1 MAIDKISYTSKTTE
15 SIFRDLVSLIPELTD
30 KWKNYAEDDPGIV
43 LVKLMSYVGDM
54 LSYNMDYQVNE
65 CFPQTAIQRRHA
77 QMSYDLIGYKMHWY
91 RGAECNV
98 TFTLTRPS
106 NVTGD
111 IRVTIPEFTTIISA
125 SNVPYTILGS
135 ENILFL
141 ADGKDNVSVNSM
153 AIQGVAKTIQIS
165 REAITDSGRIY
176 LNDYAVDEDESN
188 NTDYPHIRLDIF
200 NTDNT
205 SAGQKW
211 VKVDNLL
218 SVTTE
223 GKYFEFRVDKSD
235 VPYLQLNDGWEE
247 YISNNQYAV
256 ITYILTDGETGTVT
270 DNVGFQFNSNITST
284 DGTTYNNFI
293 SIYNTRSGSGH
304 NPETLA
310 EASINAPREART
322 LGVAITLDDYD
333 VLARKVD
340 GIRACKALDQTLSCS
355 KTLTDYDKTGS
366 YDSTS
371 HIYTLNL
378 SSEVLG
384 YKIKPTTF
392 SMSLDSATYT
402 DNGYGVLLDGSD
414 NMVGSLLY
422 DSGLVNLTL
431 NSSPSNAKATITCA
445 FEYAPYSIILKLV
458 ANDYGYITDL
468 QSSLLQSKLD
478 KNTVITVKA
487 IQQLA
492 DIEPVP
498 FNICIHSYDP
508 ISNKVT
514 NLLIT
519 ESVNDVLY
527 DYFDSSAREFGEKL
541 RYPELMSLISNA
553 HEKIEYA
560 DLDYPRRNVQIDEL
574 SYPMLGPVCVNFAGN
589 PNYEWLMDNVIEE
602 KSTSTDAYDTIVKD
616 LFGTDSTS
624 STLLEGDYGYKV
636 TINDNEK
643 SLYLASHLL
652 TNQTFHLYD
661 LTIVYNTIP
670 IEVGGIG
677 SSAAA
682 SYNTSTNNTVTI
694 NNKSITESITYSS
707 SNNRVIYITPCNS
720 ISSLTLNGTLTYGS
734 TSYTSFAYDSTTSTI
749 KSSTTEVADIDM
761 ENGTITFK
769 ESIDGTN
776 FTSFELVSTE
786 ANPLSITYKIC
797 LGTVDINTGCITLNN
812 LITNIITSDET
823 KITYKKYVNSDDGVI
838 NFSYIL
844 EDGGDIDYYDKSH
857 LNLPSMI
864 SSSVIDSET
873 NVSNLYNFRV
883 TWWCS
888 RPDLIYVDT
897 SQVSLWGNISRS
909 YVTQATPVTLYAILH
924 YDSLYSEESQVC
936 IVDYPIKITL
946 APNED

>member
-106 NVTGD
+106 SATGELR
-111 IRVTIPEFTTIISA
+111 ITIPEFTTIISA
-125 SNVPYTILGS
+125 SNVPYTVLGN

-141 ADGKDNVSVNSM
+141 AENKDTVSVQSM
-153 AIQGVAKTIQIS
+153 AIQGVAKTIQVS
-165 REAITDSGRIY
+165 RESITDSGRIY
-176 LNDYAVDEDESN
+176 LNDYAIDEDESN

-200 NTDNT
+200 NNDNT

-211 VKVDNLL
+211 IKVDNLL

-223 GKYFEFRVDKSD
+223 GKYFEFRVDKND

-247 YISNNQYAV
+247 YISTNQYAV

-270 DNVGFQFNSNITST
+270 DNVGFRFNSNIVGD
-284 DGTTYNNFI
+284 DGITYNNFI
-293 SIYNTRSGSGH
+293 SIFNTRSGSGH

-340 GIRACKALDQTLSCS
+340 GIRACKALDQTLDC
-355 KTLTDYDKTGS
+355 DKSFSSYNKSGN
-366 YDSTS
+366 YDSTA
-371 HIYTLNL
+371 HVYTLNL
-378 SSEVLG
+378 SSEILG
-384 YKIKPTTF
+384 YKVKPTTF
-392 SMSLDSATYT
+392 SMSLDSVTYT
-402 DNGYGVLLDGSD
+402 DNGFGSLISS
-414 NMVGSLLY
+414 NTIVGSILY
-422 DSGLVNLTL
+422 DSGLVKIPMD
-431 NSSPSNAKATITCA
+431 SSPSNLEASITCD

-458 ANDYGYITDL
+458 TNDYGYITDL

-478 KNTVITVKA
+478 RNTVITVKA

-498 FNICIHSYDP
+498 FNVCIHSYDP
-508 ISNKVT
+508 ISNNVT

-527 DYFDSSAREFGEKL
+527 NYFDSSERDFGEKL
-541 RYPELMSLISNA
+541 RYPELMSLISTA

-560 DLDYPRRNVQIDEL
+560 DLDYPRKNIQISTL

-589 PNYEWLMDNVIEE
+589 PNYEYLMDNVIEE
-602 KSTSTDAYDTIVKD
+602 KNESVNAYDTIVKD
-616 LFGTDSTS
+616 LFGTNSIESTS
-624 STLLEGDYGYKV
+624 SAIDYGHKV
-636 TINDNEK
+636 IINDNEK
-643 SLYLASHLL
+643 SLYLSSHLL
-652 TNQTFHLYD
+652 TNQTFSLYN
-661 LTIVYNTIP
+661 LTIVYNTIS
-670 IEVGGIG
+670 IEAGGGLATKIT
-677 SSAAA
+677 A
-682 SYNTSTNNTVTI
+682 SYNTSTNNIVAL
-694 NNKSITESITYSS
+694 NKEITEPITYSS
-707 SNNRVIYITPCNS
+707 SNDKVIFITPCSS
-720 ISSLTLNGTLTYGS
+720 ITSFTLNGTLTYGS
-734 TSYTSFAYDSTTSTI
+734 TTYSSFSYDSATSTI
-749 KSSTTEVADIDM
+749 KSSTTTVADVDM
-761 ENGTITFK
+761 ENGTVTFK
-769 ESIDGTN
+769 ESINGND
-776 FTSFELVSTE
+776 FTSFVLGAFS
-786 ANPLSITYKIC
+786 NITYKIN
-797 LGTVDINTGCITLNN
+797 LGTIDVNTGCITLNN
-812 LITNIITSDET
+812 LITNIITSDRTSIE
-823 KITYKKYVNSDDGVI
+823 YKKYFNSNDGVI

-844 EDGGDIDYYDKSH
+844 EDGGDINNYNKSH
-857 LNLPSMI
+857 LTLPSILSTMVYDG
-864 SSSVIDSET
+864 ST
-873 NVSNLYNFRV
+873 NTMTFYNFRV

-909 YVTQATPVTLYAILH
+909 YITQPTLVTLYAILH

>member
-106 NVTGD
+106 SATGELR
-111 IRVTIPEFTTIISA
+111 ITIPEFTTIISA
-125 SNVPYTILGS
+125 SNVPYTVLGN

-141 ADGKDNVSVNSM
+141 AENKDTVSVQSM
-153 AIQGVAKTIQIS
+153 AIQGVAKTIQVS

-176 LNDYAVDEDESN
+176 LNDYAIDEDESN
-188 NTDYPHIRLDIF
+188 NTNYPHIRLDIF
-200 NTDNT
+200 NNDNT

-211 VKVDNLL
+211 IKVDNLL

-223 GKYFEFRVDKSD
+223 GKYFEFRVDKND

-247 YISNNQYAV
+247 YISTNQYAV

-270 DNVGFQFNSNITST
+270 DNVGFRFNSNIVGD
-284 DGTTYNNFI
+284 DGITYNNFI
-293 SIYNTRSGSGH
+293 SIFNTRSGSGH
-304 NPETLA
+304 NPETLV

-340 GIRACKALDQTLSCS
+340 GIRACKALDQTLDC
-355 KTLTDYDKTGS
+355 DKSFTS
-366 YDSTS
+366 YNKSGNYNS
-371 HIYTLNL
+371 AAYVYTLNL
-378 SSEVLG
+378 SSEILG
-384 YKIKPTTF
+384 YKVKPTTF
-392 SMSLDSATYT
+392 SMILDGVTYT
-402 DNGYGVLLDGSD
+402 DNGFGSLIY
-414 NMVGSLLY
+414 NNTMIVGSILY
-422 DSGLVNLTL
+422 DSGLVNILL
-431 NSSPSNAKATITCA
+431 NSSPSNLEASITCD

-498 FNICIHSYDP
+498 FNVCIHSYDP
-508 ISNKVT
+508 ISNNVT

-527 DYFDSSAREFGEKL
+527 NYFDSSAREFGEKL

-589 PNYEWLMDNVIEE
+589 PNYEWLLNNVIEE
-602 KSTSTDAYDTIVKD
+602 KDESEDVYDTIVKD
-616 LFGTDSTS
+616 LFGTDSS
-624 STLLEGDYGYKV
+624 SSSAYRTRYKIV
-636 TINDNEK
+636 INNEEK
-643 SLYLASHLL
+643 SLYLASHLFP
-652 TNQTFHLYD
+652 NQVIMLKN
-661 LTIVYNTIP
+661 LTIVYNDNSFSTGG
-670 IEVGGIG
+670 VGG
-677 SSAAA
+677 AE
-682 SYNTSTNNTVTI
+682 YNTAINNAVTVT
-694 NNKSITESITYSS
+694 TPFTDTITYSS
-707 SNNRVIYITPCNS
+707 SNNRVIYITPCIS
-720 ISSLTLNGTLTYGS
+720 IEALTLTGTLTYGS
-734 TSYTSFAYDSTTSTI
+734 TSYTSFSYDSATSTI
-749 KSSTTEVADIDM
+749 KSGTTEVADVDM
-761 ENGTITFK
+761 ENGTVTFK
-769 ESIDGTN
+769 ESISEN
-776 FTSFELVSTE
+776 EFTSFVLGSS
-786 ANPLSITYKIC
+786 PSITYKIN
-797 LGTVDINTGCITLNN
+797 LGTIDINTGLITLNS
-812 LITNIITSDET
+812 LITDITTSDET
-823 KITYKKYVNSDDGVI
+823 KIKYYTYYNDGNI
-838 NFSYIL
+838 NYSYIL
-844 EDGGDIDYYDKSH
+844 EDGGDINNYDKSH
-857 LNLPSMI
+857 LNLPSLTSTAI
-864 SSSVIDSET
+864 NFGPDTGIFCS
-873 NVSNLYNFRV
+873 FRV

-909 YVTQATPVTLYAILH
+909 HVTQATPVTLYAILH

>member
-1 MAIDKISYTSKTTE
+1 MVIDKISYTSKTTE

-106 NVTGD
+106 SATGELR
-111 IRVTIPEFTTIISA
+111 ITIPEFTTIISA
-125 SNVPYTILGS
+125 SNVPYTVLGN

-141 ADGKDNVSVNSM
+141 AKNKDSVSVQSM
-153 AIQGVAKTIQIS
+153 AIQGVAKTIQVS

-176 LNDYAVDEDESN
+176 LNDYAIDEDESN

-200 NTDNT
+200 NNDNT

-211 VKVDNLL
+211 IKVDNLL

-223 GKYFEFRVDKSD
+223 GKYFEFRVDKND

-247 YISNNQYAV
+247 YISTNQYAV

-270 DNVGFQFNSNITST
+270 DNVGFRFNSNIVGD
-284 DGTTYNNFI
+284 DGITYNNFI
-293 SIYNTRSGSGH
+293 SIFNTRSGSGH

-340 GIRACKALDQTLSCS
+340 GIRACKALDQTLDC
-355 KTLTDYDKTGS
+355 DKSFSSYNKSGS
-366 YDSTS
+366 YNSNA
-371 HIYTLNL
+371 HVYTLNL
-378 SSEVLG
+378 SSEILG
-384 YKIKPTTF
+384 YKVKPTTF
-392 SMSLDSATYT
+392 SMSLDSVTYT
-402 DNGYGVLLDGSD
+402 DNGFGSLISSD
-414 NMVGSLLY
+414 TIVGSILY
-422 DSGLVNLTL
+422 DSGLVKIPMD
-431 NSSPSNAKATITCA
+431 SSPSNLEASITCD

-458 ANDYGYITDL
+458 TNDYGYITDL

-478 KNTVITVKA
+478 RNTVITVKA

-498 FNICIHSYDP
+498 FNVCIHSYDP
-508 ISNKVT
+508 ISNNVT

-527 DYFDSSAREFGEKL
+527 NYFDSSARDFGEKL

-560 DLDYPRRNVQIDEL
+560 DLDYPRRNIQISTL

-589 PNYEWLMDNVIEE
+589 PNYEYLMDNVIEE
-602 KSTSTDAYDTIVKD
+602 KNESVNAYDTIVKD
-616 LFGTDSTS
+616 LFGTNSIESTS
-624 STLLEGDYGYKV
+624 LAIDYGHKV
-636 TINDNEK
+636 IINDNEK
-643 SLYLASHLL
+643 SIYLSSHLL
-652 TNQTFHLYD
+652 TNQTFSLYN
-661 LTIVYNTIP
+661 LTIVYNTVS

-677 SSAAA
+677 SSATA
-682 SYNTSTNNTVTI
+682 SYNTSTNNIVAL
-694 NNKSITESITYSS
+694 NKTITESITYSS
-707 SNNRVIYITPCNS
+707 SNDRVIFITPCSS
-720 ISSLTLNGTLTYGS
+720 ITSFTLNGTLTYGS
-734 TSYTSFAYDSTTSTI
+734 TTYSSFSYDSATSTI
-749 KSSTTEVADIDM
+749 KSSTTTVADVDM
-761 ENGTITFK
+761 ENGTVTFK
-769 ESIDGTN
+769 ESISGND
-776 FTSFELVSTE
+776 FTSFVLGSSS
-786 ANPLSITYKIC
+786 SITYKIN
-797 LGTVDINTGCITLNN
+797 LGTIDINTGCITLNN

-823 KITYKKYVNSDDGVI
+823 RITYKKYVNSDDGVI

-844 EDGGDIDYYDKSH
+844 EDGGDINNYNKSH
-857 LNLPSMI
+857 ITLPSI
-864 SSSVIDSET
+864 LST
-873 NVSNLYNFRV
+873 NVHDDATDTETFYNFRV

-909 YVTQATPVTLYAILH
+909 YITQPTLVTLYAILH

-946 APNED
+946 APNEG